1 MFFKALCILA
11 VIFIGIGMI
20 GIAIRRSRGR

>member
-1 MFFKALCILA
+1 MLFKALCCTMLLFTA
-11 VIFIGIGMI
+11 LGMI